1 MTPSDENECR
11 QMLYTGYHYS
21 DGPCAVRYPRGSG
34 TGATLEP
41 LASLPI
47 GKGVVKRQG
56 ENSDSQLWHP
66 AAGSRGGSGQTQR
79 HRWICAL

>member
-1 MTPSDENECR
+1 MVVMTPSDENECR
-11 QMLYTGYHYS
+11 QMLHTGYHYS

-47 GKGVVKRQG
+47 GKG
-56 ENSDSQLWHP
+56 S
-66 AAGSRGGSGQTQR
+66 
-79 HRWICAL
+79 